1 VAERDAVDGCVLK
14 SNDDDDDGDD
24 DGPLLGYL
32 AGAGGR
38 GHGSQ
43 GGRGHGGGRACGS
56 ERAPWLVA
64 AERGQRLRFT
74 LMDFSSTA
82 AAAADDDEFDVDHVT
97 DDVTDDVVR
106 SRKTSHRDN
115 DGEVVVRVTFLNEQ
129 AIFLRYLINECH
141 LRSFTVTFA
150 AQAST
155 QWRGRPVPDI

>member
-24 DGPLLGYL
+24 DGPLLEYL
-32 AGAGGR
+32 AGA
-38 GHGSQ
+38 

-82 AAAADDDEFDVDHVT
+82 AAAADEFDVDHVT

-115 DGEVVVRVTFLNEQ
+115 DGQLV
-129 AIFLRYLINECH
+129 
-141 LRSFTVTFA
+141 
-150 AQAST
+150 
-155 QWRGRPVPDI
+155 GRPRNFFKRTSNFSSIFN